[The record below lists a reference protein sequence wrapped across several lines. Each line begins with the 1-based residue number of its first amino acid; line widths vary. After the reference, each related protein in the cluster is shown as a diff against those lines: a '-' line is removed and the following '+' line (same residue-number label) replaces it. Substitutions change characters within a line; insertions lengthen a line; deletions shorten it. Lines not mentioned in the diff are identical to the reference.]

1 MQNNYYMPYHKPE
14 KQRVCLDDILT
25 AFALISLVA
34 AIIYMVGI
42 AGGVEMNTITLA
54 GAVKRSI
61 VAIVILA
68 VDVLILWKTERD
80 EKSEHDRL

>member
-1 MQNNYYMPYHKPE
+1 MQNNYYMPYHKPK

-34 AIIYMVGI
+34 TIIYMVGI

-54 GAVKRSI
+54 GATKRFI
-61 VAIVILA
+61 VAVVILA

-80 EKSEHDRL
+80 EEGEYDRL

>member
-14 KQRVCLDDILT
+14 KQRICLDDILT
-25 AFALISLVA
+25 AFALISLVGT
-34 AIIYMVGI
+34 IIYMVGI
-42 AGGVEMNTITLA
+42 AGSVETDAITLA
-54 GAVKRSI
+54 GATKRFI

-80 EKSEHDRL
+80 EEGEYDRL

>member
-1 MQNNYYMPYHKPE
+1 MPYHKPE

-34 AIIYMVGI
+34 TIIYMVGI
-42 AGGVEMNTITLA
+42 AGSVETDAITLA
-54 GAVKRSI
+54 GATKRFI

-80 EKSEHDRL
+80 EEGEYDRL